1 MASVS
6 PVPGSQSEHRG
17 LTHWMDR
24 VFKELDKLRTSP
36 DKDAVHDLRVAIR
49 RCRSVGAVMREVD
62 PDPGWHELRRVPKKL
77 FRKLG
82 ELRDAQIMDE
92 WVTEHGAENDK
103 LRLQL
108 HDAFQAK
115 EQKLTEEALHLANKF
130 DEKSWTRL
138 SHKLGKR
145 VRFVPA
151 GSLAAQCLAVE
162 RYDEAKQLHSKALRS
177 KTPEAWHALR
187 IGLKKFRY
195 TTESLLPQR
204 YENWSPMLKKLQD
217 LLGEVHDLDVLSG
230 IIKQDVSGD
239 AAAVVPEWER
249 TIERERKARLEE
261 YHEASVGKKTF
272 WQEWRRALPQNEKL
286 RAAAIARLRVT
297 ARATDAHPRRAAH
310 ISRLAIALFDAL
322 GRAHTAPAFDSPDL
336 RRVLRGAS
344 RMCGLKLKGT
354 GSPQKTARRFLLSRP
369 APPSWSAEEWESLA
383 WTVRYHRGA
392 EPEVENSAF
401 SRLGE
406 EMQMNVRALAGLIRL
421 ARGLRK
427 VGIVNSTGF
436 RAEKAAAAVTVHIP
450 DLPDSA
456 ETAAQLAAAKHLL
469 DSYLGK
475 PLILKPTQKI
485 QVLEL
490 PVPAEPPREIA
501 SVASD

>member
-6 PVPGSQSEHRG
+6 TLSGAPAAHRG
-17 LTHWMDR
+17 LPHWMDR
-24 VFKELDKLRTSP
+24 VFKELDKLRTAP

-62 PDPGWHELRRVPKKL
+62 PDPAWHQLRRVPKKL

-103 LRLQL
+103 LRLLL
-108 HDAFQAK
+108 HASFQAK
-115 EQKLTEEALHLANKF
+115 EEKLTEEALRIAGKF
-130 DEKSWTRL
+130 DEKSWTHL
-138 SHKLGKR
+138 SRKLSKR
-145 VRFVPA
+145 VRLAPP

-162 RYDEAKQLHSKALRS
+162 RYEEAKQLQAKALRA
-177 KTPEAWHALR
+177 KNPESWHALR

-195 TTESLLPQR
+195 TTESLLPQQ
-204 YENWSPMLKKLQD
+204 YDKWSPMLKKLQD
-217 LLGEVHDLDVLSG
+217 LLGEVHDLDVLSA
-230 IIKQDVSGD
+230 IIKQDVSGE
-239 AAAVVPEWER
+239 AAAVIPEWER
-249 TIERERKARLEE
+249 TIERERKARLDE
-261 YHEASVGKKTF
+261 YREASVGKKTF
-272 WQEWRRALPQNEKL
+272 WQEWRRGLPQDGKL

-310 ISRLAIALFDAL
+310 VSRLAVSLFDAL

-354 GSPQKTARRFLLSRP
+354 GPAQKAARRFLLSRP
-369 APPSWSAEEWESLA
+369 VPPSWTPDEWEVLA
-383 WTVRYHRGA
+383 WSVRYHRGA
-392 EPEVENSAF
+392 EPKAENSAF
-401 SRLGE
+401 SRLSE
-406 EMQMNVRALAGLIRL
+406 EVQMNVRAIAGVIRL

-427 VGIVNSTGF
+427 CGIVNCTGF
-436 RAEKAAAAVTVHIP
+436 RAEKAAAAVTIHVP

-456 ETAAQLAAAKHLL
+456 ETAALLAAAKHLL

-475 PLILKPTQKI
+475 PLILKPTPKI
-485 QVLEL
+485 QILEL
-490 PVPAEPPREIA
+490 PTPAHPPEQVT